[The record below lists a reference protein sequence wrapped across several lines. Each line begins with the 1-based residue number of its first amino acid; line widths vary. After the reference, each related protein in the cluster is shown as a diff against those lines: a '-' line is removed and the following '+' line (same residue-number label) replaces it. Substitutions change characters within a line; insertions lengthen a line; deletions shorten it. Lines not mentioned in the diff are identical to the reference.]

1 MAIEL
6 SNLTFTEQ
14 DDIVPV
20 SGIEEILNIGI
31 ANTLAGNDRITGDV
45 PNSTSN
51 STNGVYNSGTLNTD
65 DGNDIITGIGGS
77 LDYNQTQ
84 DPEAGIGIYNR
95 IGTIETGNGND
106 IITGIGAPGNPKLVW
121 HHKYW

>member
-20 SGIEEILNIGI
+20 SGIEEILNTGI

-65 DGNDIITGIGGS
+65 DGNDIITGIGS
-77 LDYNQTQ
+77 LYDNSTQ
-84 DPEAGIGIYNR
+84 YPQAGIGIYNT

-106 IITGIGAPGNPKLVW
+106 IITGIGLIGESKACLAP
-121 HHKYW
+121 